1 MRNRTNIQE
10 KTYYVLEQGGFGVVK
25 DTNVGDIL
33 VISEDVNDINW
44 YMENVLHVKSEGK
57 YDLDNHTKQ
66 EADFF
71 MRLGGDKY
79 YVMKA
84 TLMFGHGQH
93 SKLLPDEIKNRWEKI
108 REHYVTA
115 AVN

>member
-1 MRNRTNIQE
+1 MKKRDIQE
-10 KTYYVLEQGGFGVVK
+10 KTYYILERGGFGVVQDK
-25 DTNVGDIL
+25 NVGDFLI
-33 VISEDVNDINW
+33 ISEDVDDINW
-44 YMENVLHVKSEGK
+44 YMENVLHVKSEGV
-57 YDLDNHTKQ
+57 YVLDNHTKQ
-66 EADFF
+66 EADFYL
-71 MRLGGDKY
+71 RLTSDKY

-108 REHYVTA
+108 REHYVTG

>member
-1 MRNRTNIQE
+1 MKKRNIQE
-10 KTYYVLEQGGFGVVK
+10 KTYYILEQGGFGVVK
-25 DTNVGDIL
+25 DTNVGDFLI
-33 VISEDVNDINW
+33 ISEDIDDINW
-44 YMENVLHVKSEGK
+44 YMENVLHVKSEGV
-57 YDLDNHTKQ
+57 YVLDNHTKQ

-71 MRLGGDKY
+71 MRLSGDKY

-108 REHYVTA
+108 REHYVTG

>member
-1 MRNRTNIQE
+1 M
-10 KTYYVLEQGGFGVVK
+10 K

-44 YMENVLHVKSEGK
+44 YMENVLHVKSEGT
-57 YDLDNHTKQ
+57 YDLENHTAQ
-66 EADFF
+66 ESDFYL
-71 MRLGGDKY
+71 RLTSDKY
-79 YVMKA
+79 YVMKV
-84 TLMFGHGQH
+84 TLMFGHGHH

-108 REHYVTA
+108 REHYVTG